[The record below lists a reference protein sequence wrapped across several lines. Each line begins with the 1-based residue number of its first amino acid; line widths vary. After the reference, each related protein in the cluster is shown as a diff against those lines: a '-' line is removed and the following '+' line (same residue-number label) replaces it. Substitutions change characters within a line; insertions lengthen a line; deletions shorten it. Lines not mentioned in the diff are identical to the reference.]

1 MLHPRQPVPTRKA
14 LGVNQEVRIGE
25 IGHRT
30 TGINGAPLA
39 GGIPVGKDEVM
50 TGIIPNHRDLG
61 RETGAPVTMDG
72 PLIMHIRAPAP
83 LLEFQFVSRIVHKWH
98 N

>member
-1 MLHPRQPVPTRKA
+1 MA
-14 LGVNQEVRIGE
+14 LGHEVRIGE

-39 GGIPVGKDEVM
+39 GGSPVGADEVM
-50 TGIIPNHRDLG
+50 AGIISNHRALG

-72 PLIMHIRAPAP
+72 PLIMHLRAPAT
-83 LLEFQFVSRIVHKWH
+83 LLEFQFVPRTVHKWH